1 MIFWAKCLILFLSE
15 NMKNIDRLNQI
26 EKCFENIKANSR
38 PQEQKYYG
46 ESFFSYSE
54 EDIKKEFCNLD
65 NNYDKITL
73 AQIAN
78 HPFFAKELV
87 NNLKMSIFQ
96 NVRLNALK
104 KINKDIFFTLNY
116 ELLEDKYKFLW
127 DDMPLLSIDK
137 NVQAQIISLDNN
149 RLIWFK
155 DLYNKIKEI
164 GGAYPVK
171 YISSIL
177 SSIGYCPFVK
187 DLEEKNYLSSRYQ
200 KASSLC
206 SLLDTFSELHLALSD
221 EQLTSLLFLLGT
233 NAGVELSCQIKKIED
248 LNNLL
253 TEDNPIQEYLSS
265 IIEEERSKKKEKRN
279 AFKIKDAIFKKYFGL
294 NYGNAMDSDT
304 PALTNKFNLEGLKKT
319 PENSYLLNLCES
331 LQRLNEINDSDKLLN
346 LYDIIKTSGF
356 ESHLTYMTTFE
367 SSMRE
372 EYAKQINEVL
382 LSTEK
387 LPKKKI
393 GNAIVYDAGTDFK
406 MLVTAVGSYQ
416 EMTRVGNY
424 REYWNSP
431 QIRSHGNCCSLISNS
446 NLATARQ
453 TSVVFGFKDMPTES
467 LLAGN
472 LRDANS
478 TPHNMNYDINY
489 HNKTQSYYSPSEL
502 INHTRDYYNELNY
515 ERMDTSK
522 KGKYF
527 KKNPDYI
534 VFFEEFEDINKE
546 LKNQSPIQ
554 NTTQEKNQKNKKN
567 KSSTKSNNSTQ
578 EKPLPDQTTL
588 LELTNICEDEKR
600 RWNESVRASIQFG
613 IPIVKINRET
623 CAKSEKAK
631 IDELLELLECTEEP
645 SIIERIITKFANN
658 FTGLRDMT
666 NTHRILRERY
676 FPKSDF
682 RILIDTI
689 TNIIKNFGDA
699 GTRQESIR
707 TLESALCNESNLNY
721 HDSIKYVV
729 SYDDGTLDNLFDIE
743 SQFS

>member
-1 MIFWAKCLILFLSE
+1 
-15 NMKNIDRLNQI
+15 MKRIDRLNQI
-26 EKCFENIKANSR
+26 EKCFENIKANSK

-54 EDIKKEFCNLD
+54 EDIKMEFCNLD

-78 HPFFAKELV
+78 HPFYAKELV

-127 DDMPLLSIDK
+127 DDMPLLSIDQK
-137 NVQAQIISLDNN
+137 VQAQIVSLDDN
-149 RLIWFK
+149 RLSWFK
-155 DLYNKIKEI
+155 DLYKKVKEI

-171 YISSIL
+171 YISNIL
-177 SSIGYCPFVK
+177 NSIGCCPFVK
-187 DLEEKNYLSSRYQ
+187 DVEEKDYLSSRYQ

-206 SLLDTFSELHLALSD
+206 SLLDTFSELHLTLSD

-233 NAGVELSCQIKKIED
+233 NAGVDLSCQIKKIED

-253 TEDNPIQEYLSS
+253 AKDNPIQKYLSS
-265 IIEEERSKKKEKRN
+265 IIEEEMAKSKEERN
-279 AFKIKDAIFKKYFGL
+279 SRRIKDAIFKKYFGL
-294 NYGNAMDSDT
+294 NFGNAMDSDA
-304 PALTNKFNLEGLKKT
+304 PALTNKFHLEGLKRT
-319 PENSYLLNLCES
+319 PENSYLLNLCDS
-331 LQRLNEINDSDKLLN
+331 LQLLSETNDSDKLLN
-346 LYDIIKTSGF
+346 LCDILETSGF
-356 ESHLTYMTTFE
+356 EQNLTYMTTFE

-416 EMTRVGNY
+416 NITRVGNY

-489 HNKTQSYYSPSEL
+489 HNKTQNYYSPTEL

-546 LKNQSPIQ
+546 LKSQHSLQSKQ
-554 NTTQEKNQKNKKN
+554 QENLQKNKKN
-567 KSSTKSNNSTQ
+567 KSSTKSNNTTQ
-578 EKPLPDQTTL
+578 EQSPLAQTTFG
-588 LELTNICEDEKR
+588 ELTNISNDEKR
-600 RWNESVRASIQFG
+600 RWDESVRASIQFG

-631 IDELLELLECTEEP
+631 IDELLNLLECTEEP
-645 SIIERIITKFANN
+645 SIINRIITKFANN
-658 FTGLRDMT
+658 YTGLRDMT
-666 NTHRILRERY
+666 NSHRLLRKRY
-676 FPKSDF
+676 FSQNDF
-682 RILIDTI
+682 STLINSILH
-689 TNIIKNFGDA
+689 IIKNCDDSR
-699 GTRQESIR
+699 TRKEMFDS
-707 TLESALCNESNLNY
+707 LESAICNEGDLNY

-729 SYDDGTLDNLFDIE
+729 SYDDGTLDRLFDIE